1 MAAMSNVSLDGLRC
15 FLEAARF
22 LNFRAAA
29 RAVALSP
36 AALGQQLKKLEGELG
51 EPLFVR
57 STRNVALTE
66 AGRLLLPYARRALDA
81 VEDCRGAALG
91 KAPRVPLELVLG
103 TRHEL
108 GMSWV
113 VPMLDRLEKEHP
125 GLTLH
130 LYFGSGP
137 DLLLRVRSATVDC
150 AITST
155 RLTDPKLDS
164 LKVHEERYAFVG
176 ARELLR
182 EKPLRSAQDA
192 GRHTLLDTNEEL
204 PLFRYWRDARGGVDS
219 LRFERILR
227 LGSVQAISHF
237 VLAGRGVAVLPEYF
251 VAPHLKTK
259 RLVRVMPQVQPLNDY
274 FRLVFRADDSKRSLY
289 QSLAETMAGLP
300 LT

>member
-1 MAAMSNVSLDGLRC
+1 MSLSLDGLRC

-36 AALGQQLKKLEGELG
+36 AALGQQLKRLEEELG

-57 STRNVALTE
+57 STRSVKLTE
-66 AGRLLLPYARRALDA
+66 AGRLLQPYARRALDA
-81 VEDCRGAALG
+81 VEDCRRAAQG
-91 KAPRVPLELVLG
+91 EAPRVPLELVLG

-113 VPMLDRLEKEHP
+113 VPMTDRLEREHA

-137 DLLLRVRSATVDC
+137 DLLLRVRSGTVDC

-164 LKVHEERYAFVG
+164 LKLHEERYAFVG
-176 ARELLR
+176 SRELLR
-182 EKPLRSAQDA
+182 RQPLHGAQDA
-192 GRHTLLDTNEEL
+192 GRHTLVDTNEEL

-219 LRFERILR
+219 LRFQHILR
-227 LGSVQAISHF
+227 LGSVQAICHF

-251 VAPHLKTK
+251 VAPYLKNK
-259 RLVRVMPQVQPLNDY
+259 RLLRVMPHVKPLSDY
-274 FRLVFRADDSKRSLY
+274 FRLVFRADDPKRSLY
-289 QSLAETMAGLP
+289 QSLAETMSRIP
-300 LT
+300 LS